1 MGLEIPQLPRSFA
14 NASNWDRCVPGT
26 HAVVKGLRIPGDPSA
41 AGENFEGFEDEIRW
55 KHAKNS
61 KFHLHFDQESIFGAL
76 DPQDIIINSIDQ
88 P

>member
-1 MGLEIPQLPRSFA
+1 MFLSAGDLEAFWKKSWGFKDFWG
-14 NASNWDRCVPGT
+14 SG
-26 HAVVKGLRIPGDPSA
+26 A
-41 AGENFEGFEDEIRW
+41 AGGNFEGFEDEIRW